1 MRRTQSIPRPIIDGP
16 TSRLPTAPAA
26 ESRHLLARA
35 RPGLDVIDGGR
46 QRLRFGEFL
55 VAAGA
60 IDREQLFRAMQLQD
74 RHPEVKI
81 GECAA
86 ALGFLQLGDVE
97 KQYDRFLAAA
107 RRTP

>member
-1 MRRTQSIPRPIIDGP
+1 MRPTRSIPRPIIDGP
-16 TSRLPTAPAA
+16 TARLPTAPVA
-26 ESRHLLARA
+26 EARHLLNRA

-46 QRLRFGEFL
+46 HAVRFGEFL
-55 VAAGA
+55 VATGA

-97 KQYDRFLAAA
+97 LQYDRFLATA
-107 RRTP
+107 RRRP